1 MNFEMNNDNN
11 NMEIDNLVD
20 IFTQKTSVIWKPKL
34 NFVRDIDFIIEELS
48 KYISFVDIDIYEVL
62 VSCGHN
68 LTWDQ
73 EYYISIEDFNW
84 FKNDDGKK
92 YFFDNLNKNNAISS
106 IEQYRA
112 LLNIHNKLVELF
124 ELQIEN

>member
-1 MNFEMNNDNN
+1 MDMNNIDND
-11 NMEIDNLVD
+11 MEIDNLVD

-34 NFVRDIDFIIEELS
+34 NFVRDINFIIEELLR
-48 KYISFVDIDIYEVL
+48 YISFVDIDIYEVL

-92 YFFDNLNKNNAISS
+92 YFFDNLNKVINN

-112 LLNIHNKLVELF
+112 ILSIHSKLVELF
-124 ELQIEN
+124 ELQLEN

>member
-1 MNFEMNNDNN
+1 MDMNNIDND
-11 NMEIDNLVD
+11 MEIDNLVD

-34 NFVRDIDFIIEELS
+34 NFVRDINFIIEELLR
-48 KYISFVDIDIYEVL
+48 YISFVDIDIYEVL

-92 YFFDNLNKNNAISS
+92 YFFDNLNKNKVINN

-112 LLNIHNKLVELF
+112 ILSIHSKLVELF
-124 ELQIEN
+124 ELQLEN